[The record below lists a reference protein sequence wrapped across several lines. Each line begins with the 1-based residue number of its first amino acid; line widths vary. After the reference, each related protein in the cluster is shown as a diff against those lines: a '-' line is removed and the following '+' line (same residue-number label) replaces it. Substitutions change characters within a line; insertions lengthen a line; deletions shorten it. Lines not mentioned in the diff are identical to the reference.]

1 MTAVHTETVG
11 ARKPKKTAGNG
22 RAVERAEEPVDD
34 LEGLARS
41 VDDAASEA
49 VTAGETMM
57 VRGLDLYREGLR
69 FFAERIKRDIEL
81 QENLLDCRQ
90 PRDFYEVQ
98 AGFLETMARQYA
110 AEYQKLMGTAFST
123 GAERRTESDREAA

>member
-1 MTAVHTETVG
+1 MTAVHTENVG
-11 ARKPKKTAGNG
+11 ARKPKKTAGSG
-22 RAVERAEEPVDD
+22 HAVEKAEGPAED
-34 LEGLARS
+34 LEGLAKS
-41 VDDAASEA
+41 VEDAASEA

-57 VRGLDLYREGLR
+57 VRGLDLYRAGLR
-69 FFAERIKRDIEL
+69 FFAERIRRDIEF

-123 GAERRTESDREAA
+123 GADRQTETDRKAA

>member
-1 MTAVHTETVG
+1 MTSVQTENVG
-11 ARKPKKTAGNG
+11 DRKPKKTAGNG
-22 RAVERAEEPVDD
+22 HANEMTQQPVEDIAE
-34 LEGLARS
+34 LAKS
-41 VDDAASEA
+41 VEDATCEA

-69 FFAERIKRDIEL
+69 FVAERIKRDIEL

-110 AEYQKLMGTAFST
+110 AEYQKLMGTAFPVN
-123 GAERRTESDREAA
+123 ADQASDGDRKAA

>member
-1 MTAVHTETVG
+1 MTNVQAESVG

-22 RAVERAEEPVDD
+22 HAIEVTEEPV
-34 LEGLARS
+34 EELAELAKS
-41 VDDAASEA
+41 VEDAASEA

-69 FFAERIKRDIEL
+69 FFAERIKRDFEL

-110 AEYQKLMGTAFST
+110 AEYQKLMGTAFPASVN
-123 GAERRTESDREAA
+123 RETDSGRKAA